1 MFWTH
6 MLGAAREGSAE
17 SWGTGRSTTRTC
29 RDITRDL
36 TKSRNRGHRRR
47 LAEEDHA
54 TGSDRGSGDL
64 AAGSLWGKRRLD
76 GAPRTRGGR
85 DSNAADGAGPGWP
98 EAAAHPTTP
107 GRRATRARRTEHH
120 GG

>member
-54 TGSDRGSGDL
+54 TDSDRGSGDL
-64 AAGSLWGKRRLD
+64 AAGSLWRKRRLD
-76 GAPRTRGGR
+76 GAPRTRGVR
-85 DSNAADGAGPGWP
+85 DSNAGDGDGRGRWD
-98 EAAAHPTTP
+98 AAAHRDTQ
-107 GRRATRARRTEHH
+107 RRRRPAR
-120 GG
+120 